1 MCTWLII
8 KSLKCGIA
16 LATLF
21 ETLIVIPLSH
31 NHNPE
36 KHEADKNTLSI
47 RQKLN
52 RILQIDQ
59 PGSMGNKSD
68 LTNSEI
74 MIPKVIVR
82 PNPFFT
88 SITLDVTCVQ
98 GKHVIVRMF
107 DEEEKI
113 VKMFSWFLVKG
124 INITNIGEVELLPS
138 GVYAL
143 DIVDLEGDI
152 LYSTQIA
159 KG

>member
-1 MCTWLII
+1 M
-8 KSLKCGIA
+8 
-16 LATLF
+16 
-21 ETLIVIPLSH
+21 
-31 NHNPE
+31 
-36 KHEADKNTLSI
+36 

-59 PGSMGNKSD
+59 TGPSENHGTSEVP
-68 LTNSEI
+68 NSEI
-74 MIPKVIVR
+74 MIPKVVVR

-107 DEEEKI
+107 DEDDKI

-124 INITNIGEVELLPS
+124 INITNISEVEFLPS
-138 GVYAL
+138 GVYSL
-143 DIVDLEGDI
+143 DIVDLEGDV
-152 LYSTQIA
+152 LYSTQIS

>member
-1 MCTWLII
+1 MAFHWQTYFKPL
-8 KSLKCGIA
+8 LV
-16 LATLF
+16 T
-21 ETLIVIPLSH
+21 PLSH
-31 NHNPE
+31 NHNTE
-36 KHEADKNTLSI
+36 KHKAEKNAVSM

-59 PGSMGNKSD
+59 TAQNDSRGPSEAP
-68 LTNSEI
+68 NSEI
-74 MIPKVIVR
+74 MIPKVVVR

-107 DEEEKI
+107 DEDDKI

-124 INITNIGEVELLPS
+124 INITNISEVEFLPT
-138 GVYAL
+138 GVYSL

-152 LYSTQIA
+152 LYSTNIS

>member
-1 MCTWLII
+1 M
-8 KSLKCGIA
+8 
-16 LATLF
+16 
-21 ETLIVIPLSH
+21 
-31 NHNPE
+31 
-36 KHEADKNTLSI
+36 

-59 PGSMGNKSD
+59 TGPSD
-68 LTNSEI
+68 QHGASDVPNSEI
-74 MIPKVIVR
+74 MIPKVVVR

-88 SITLDVTCVQ
+88 SITLDVTCAQ

-107 DEEEKI
+107 DEDDKI

-124 INITNIGEVELLPS
+124 INITNISEVQFLPT
-138 GVYAL
+138 GVYSL

-152 LYSTQIA
+152 LYSTNIS